1 MREGTFREPSLDATI
16 GGVEPQSAGGR
27 ARFEIL
33 SDEECRTLLEAH
45 DVGRVGF
52 VIDGFPVVL
61 PVNYAVVDDTI
72 VVRTAPGVLTAGVAG
87 QPVAFEVDRFER
99 WNRSGWSVLAQGHGR
114 DITEEAD
121 DRSEVLRQSD
131 VDTWAP
137 GERAVSLTIDIIHLS
152 GRRIRRT
159 MGTSSSTYE

>member
-1 MREGTFREPSLDATI
+1 MET
-16 GGVEPQSAGGR
+16 QSTSGS

-33 SDEECRTLLEAH
+33 SEEECRTLLEAH

-52 VIDGFPVVL
+52 VLDDFPVVL

-87 QPVAFEVDRFER
+87 QRVAFEVDRFER
-99 WNRSGWSVLAQGHGR
+99 WNRSGWSVLAEGHGR
-114 DITEEAD
+114 DITEQAD
-121 DRSEVLRQSD
+121 DRSEESRQPYI
-131 VDTWAP
+131 DTWAP
-137 GERAVSLTIDIIHLS
+137 GDRAVSLTIDIIHLS

>member
-1 MREGTFREPSLDATI
+1 MEREPT
-16 GGVEPQSAGGR
+16 GGD

-33 SDEECRTLLEAH
+33 SEEECRTLLEAH
-45 DVGRVGF
+45 EVGRVGF
-52 VIDGFPVVL
+52 VIDDFPVVL
-61 PVNYAVVDDTI
+61 PVNYAVVGETI

-87 QPVAFEVDRFER
+87 RPVAFEVDGFER

-121 DRSEVLRQSD
+121 ARSEELRQSD
-131 VDTWAP
+131 LETWAP
-137 GERAVSLTIDIIHLS
+137 GDRTVSLTIDIAHLS

-159 MGTSSSTYE
+159 MGTSSWTYG